1 MSREPTRR
9 KTRTLKTMFGLL
21 MIAFVVVPILELVV
35 IIEVGSAIGVW
46 ETLFLLV
53 AVSVLGAWLTRHE
66 GFAVLRRM
74 RAQLESGR
82 LPGNEIIDG
91 ALVLGG
97 GLLLLTPGFITDAL
111 GLCALFPPTRAPMRA
126 LVRRRLRLRVSY
138 SVSPPPSGDD
148 DVIDI

>member
-1 MSREPTRR
+1 
-9 KTRTLKTMFGLL
+9 
-21 MIAFVVVPILELVV
+21 MIAFVVVPILELAV

-46 ETLFLLV
+46 ETLLLV
-53 AVSVLGAWLTRHE
+53 IAVSVMGAWLTRHE

-74 RAQLESGR
+74 RAQLERGR

-91 ALVLGG
+91 AIVLGG
-97 GLLLLTPGFITDAL
+97 GLLLLTPGFITDAV

-126 LVRRRLRLRVSY
+126 MLRRRLRLRVSY
-138 SVSPPPSGDD
+138 PASTPPSGQD